1 MCIRDR
7 GSILAWYLFL
17 VIYGVMFKGW
27 RVQDLADWYG
37 TPFMALGHPVHWL
50 TVIVVAVI
58 PFTRELMWKSWK
70 HNYSQDLM
78 HVVQQL
84 EVSKKGFTRSSVRII
99 APHLLAKGKQM
110 LRFYSP
116 ERANTAGWFMDMDMA
131 TLPKKLQTAFNKALT
146 TNSTR
151 DMFGEDRGG
160 RQVQFS
166 KGERDNYGGRAQT
179 DAEMQEVRS
188 AQFYRP
194 QQKTARL
201 SRPGQTKMK
210 DIVLEELL

>member
-1 MCIRDR
+1 
-7 GSILAWYLFL
+7 
-17 VIYGVMFKGW
+17 
-27 RVQDLADWYG
+27 
-37 TPFMALGHPVHWL
+37 
-50 TVIVVAVI
+50 VI

-84 EVSKKGFTRSSVRII
+84 ETSNKNFKRSTVRVM

-110 LRFYSP
+110 LRFYTPDRTSS
-116 ERANTAGWFMDMDMA
+116 AGWFLDMDMA
-131 TLPKKLQTAFNKALT
+131 TLPKKIQTAFNKALT

-151 DMFGEDRGG
+151 DMFKGDRG

-166 KGERDNYGGRAQT
+166 KGERENYGGRAQT
-179 DAEMQEVRS
+179 EAEMQEVRN
-188 AQFYRP
+188 AHFYRP
-194 QQKTARL
+194 QQKSARL